1 MESYSKYF
9 YFLLLLLSFSF
20 PLIKSFE
27 KKLKYYKKWPAL
39 LSGVILMVAIHI
51 PIDIYFTN
59 IGVWSFN
66 KDFVCGIYLANLP
79 IEEWLFFVIIPFCCV
94 FIYEC
99 TNYFLSPEKPSLTNY
114 KLTFFCGIL
123 FIVFAFLINDKT
135 YTSLYFSLAGASLI
149 LIYLL
154 QPSWWHKFQIM
165 YVFALVPFIVVN
177 GFLTGSFTDEPVVY
191 YNDTE
196 NLSIRILNIPIED
209 FVYNFNIL
217 LIVVAV
223 YEYQLSKML
232 SVKKN

>member
-114 KLTFFCGIL
+114 KLTFF
-123 FIVFAFLINDKT
+123 
-135 YTSLYFSLAGASLI
+135 Y
-149 LIYLL
+149 
-154 QPSWWHKFQIM
+154 
-165 YVFALVPFIVVN
+165 
-177 GFLTGSFTDEPVVY
+177 
-191 YNDTE
+191 
-196 NLSIRILNIPIED
+196 
-209 FVYNFNIL
+209 
-217 LIVVAV
+217 
-223 YEYQLSKML
+223 
-232 SVKKN
+232 